1 MINNMKN
8 NNIIKLAQIAADTLN
23 TFNEDLLDVQ
33 KYIKIL
39 NKIKKKIQKVDIEN
53 HPTHGDWKSLSIIFQ
68 DKIDYLEQQN
78 IRPEFNVNENLEVIE
93 SAKTLVHLN
102 FETLSEIKDLI
113 KDATNIASKLSRN
126 SYLDFHL
133 PYDIIQQ
140 HMENISDI
148 LNYSLKRKKAEAPKK
163 KKKIKPI
170 KPTYPIDREK
180 IILEQKELN
189 DWINSHCNNLLASL
203 DIINNSL
210 SGLKENNKYFE
221 SYIIEDLKKSI
232 REGIIS
238 YSNNN
243 NKNLIKTSQ
252 NIINILIQE
261 LITNNE
267 VVNQIYNI
275 YNNDISEIL
284 NNIDKKFKEV
294 GITEAYQHTD
304 FMSAINHIKDY
315 YKKVIEPAYNNTTP
329 PPATMP
335 TPESSPAP
343 PTERTGIV
351 PLDEAINQF
360 DEFSDKNY
368 KTIKDNPIIENLEEP
383 GNPYN
388 LISVFN
394 VLFKAIEFLKGSIDT
409 SAKAKEIFV
418 LKKYSQSTPPP
429 IPDVKKQQIELLQQF
444 LIQFK
449 NLSPHVSRIGDLGA
463 IFPQYVQEITK
474 LITRLENEI
483 KNKELFGKISPDVF
497 NKSVEQIVN
506 HINKYVPTIK
516 QYKIE
521 YTALE
526 PNINTI
532 IQTIHNYIKQQNVQ
546 WDEALVV
553 KNNQNFS
560 QMITKLENER
570 QKVIK
575 NAQRA
580 KSLEDTYDMS
590 ISKLLLE
597 ESNFRL
603 NLVSANDAIAG
614 LKKTA
619 SLETIWRFLKGLFG
633 QGVKDVDIQNFVD
646 SQIINLNTKFDNFI
660 KTLDIESEKN
670 YNTIVSNLQGLKE
683 HPLSKIS
690 FNLIPSQIRVEDA
703 SISGSP
709 SLTGGGGRGP
719 SGGGGNANVI
729 KVLENY
735 PPNMTNSEI
744 QSRLS
749 S

>member
-1 MINNMKN
+1 MIKN
-8 NNIIKLAQIAADTLN
+8 DKITKLAQIAADILN
-23 TFNEDLLDVQ
+23 TFNEELLDIQ

-39 NKIKKKIQKVDIEN
+39 NKIKRKIQKVDIET

-113 KDATNIASKLSRN
+113 RDATNLASKLSRN

-148 LNYSLKRKKAEAPKK
+148 LNHSLKRKKAEAPKNK
-163 KKKIKPI
+163 LTDDYLGKERTKFI
-170 KPTYPIDREK
+170 EK
-180 IILEQKELN
+180 SEN
-189 DWINSHCNNLLASL
+189 DWLRKQCNYLLEKLNNIYNLLSEFP
-203 DIINNSL
+203 
-210 SGLKENNKYFE
+210 ENKLYFK
-221 SYIIEDLKKSI
+221 SYIIDDLKKSI
-232 REGIIS
+232 DEEIIS
-238 YSNNN
+238 YS
-243 NKNLIKTSQ
+243 NKNLIKTSENTNQ
-252 NIINILIQE
+252 ILMQE
-261 LITNNE
+261 LISNKD
-267 VVNQIYNI
+267 VVDQIYNI
-275 YNNDISEIL
+275 YNKDISATL
-284 NNIDKKFKEV
+284 DNINKKFKEL
-294 GITEAYQHTD
+294 GIKKGHQNKD
-304 FMSAINHIKDY
+304 FFSAISNLNSYHRN
-315 YKKVIEPAYNNTTP
+315 VLTPAYNA
-329 PPATMP
+329 PPATP
-335 TPESSPAP
+335 VPPVPPA
-343 PTERTGIV
+343 ERTGIV
-351 PLDEAINQF
+351 PLNEAINQF
-360 DEFSDKNY
+360 DEFANKNY
-368 KTIKDNPIIENLEEP
+368 RTIEANPIIENLDSP
-383 GNPYN
+383 SDPYN
-388 LISVFN
+388 LLSVFG
-394 VLFKAIEFLKGSIDT
+394 VLFTTVEHLKDSLEKT
-409 SAKAKEIFV
+409 SAKKIFV
-418 LKKYSQSTPPP
+418 KKYSQTTPTPS
-429 IPDVKKQQIELLQQF
+429 PDVKKQQIDLLKQF
-444 LIQFK
+444 LIQFT
-449 NLSPHVSRIGDLGA
+449 NLTPHAAKLGNNLGV

-546 WDEALVV
+546 WDEALVA

-670 YNTIVSNLQGLKE
+670 YNIIVSSLQGLKE

-703 SISGSP
+703 SMSESP
-709 SLTGGGGRGP
+709 SSSGGGGRGA

-729 KVLENY
+729 KVLQKY
-735 PPNMTNSEI
+735 PSNMTNSEI